1 MGGSPV
7 NDIAWTDDQQKIIVV
22 GAGQKRGVAINIDT
36 NSNCGELS
44 MGHAGT
50 LLSCDIKVPKPYQ
63 AIAAGEDK

>member
-44 MGHAGT
+44 M
-50 LLSCDIKVPKPYQ
+50 P
-63 AIAAGEDK
+63 